1 VKPSQ
6 PTNSSSQIL
15 NIFLQE
21 HLGFI
26 FLVKWE
32 GSVRE
37 RKRERRRRRRRRMEE
52 EKEEGEG
59 GGRRRRRE
67 REREEG
73 GDGGREG
80 EAPSSSYPIQQ
91 RLCTVPH
98 TPLFLP
104 SQLLATTLLS
114 VCELDCFTIK

>member
-1 VKPSQ
+1 MK
-6 PTNSSSQIL
+6 T
-15 NIFLQE
+15 
-21 HLGFI
+21 G
-26 FLVKWE
+26 
-32 GSVRE
+32 
-37 RKRERRRRRRRRMEE
+37 ERRKKKEEEEE
-52 EKEEGEG
+52 EKEEEEEEGEG